1 MARGVARSTRG
12 GQGGRTINART
23 GNDANR
29 ISRKRSRARGS
40 QRQAER
46 LYRQNRAD
54 QRANRLLEKGV
65 DVRTGRTFNPAR
77 GNLNA
82 ATGNPARQTDR
93 VLVTPAPGTRRRE
106 GELNAIRN
114 ARNVRPGGGDRR
126 IRTGPENPRT
136 GNAGG
141 GSGTAITAST
151 TARTGSSGG
160 NAGGGSTSGDPHQNR
175 GSRRTASATSPA
187 PAVRPRPS
195 EARAARGQLIRQI
208 ANRRQNARR
217 SQRAA

>member
-1 MARGVARSTRG
+1 MARGVARGARG
-12 GQGGRTINART
+12 GEGRRTINARY

-29 ISRKRSRARGS
+29 IARKRSQARGS

-54 QRANRLLEKGV
+54 RRANRLLEKGV
-65 DVRTGRTFNPAR
+65 DLRGGRISDPVR

-82 ATGNPARQTDR
+82 ATGFPARQTDR
-93 VLVTPAPGTRRRE
+93 VLITPAPGDRRR
-106 GELNAIRN
+106 GGGLNAIRS

-126 IRTGPENPRT
+126 LRRATAT
-136 GNAGG
+136 GNARGDNPPP
-141 GSGTAITAST
+141 TPAT
-151 TARTGSSGG
+151 G
-160 NAGGGSTSGDPHQNR
+160 NAGGGSTSGDPNKNR
-175 GSRRTASATSPA
+175 GSRRAASATGPA

-208 ANRRQNARR
+208 ATRRQNARR